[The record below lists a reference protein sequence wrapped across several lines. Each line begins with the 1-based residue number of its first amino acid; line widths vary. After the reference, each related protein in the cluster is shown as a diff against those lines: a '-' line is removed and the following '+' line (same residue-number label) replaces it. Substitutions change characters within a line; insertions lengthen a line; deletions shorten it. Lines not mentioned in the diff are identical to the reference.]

1 MKIYKTAECVTP
13 KHPDKMCDQI
23 SDAIL
28 DLALKQNP
36 MARVAAEV
44 CAGHGTMTVIGE
56 IAGAKLHDF
65 DILDLIQEITGEKPT
80 DGWKIN
86 LVEQSEFIAQGV
98 DVGGAGDQGIMVGY
112 ACKGNSSMIPLE
124 MHLARALCKF
134 LFKRFP
140 FDGKTQITLED
151 GKVQSIVASF
161 QSVRFDVLR
170 GAVHEWIM
178 RENIETVDNTMLFLN
193 PAGDWSVGGFD
204 ADTGLTGRKLAV
216 DNYGPNVPIGGGAF
230 SGKDATKV
238 DRSGAYAARKLAV
251 TLLEELNVDEVT
263 VKLAYAIGI
272 AEPVMASF
280 EAWKRE
286 GESEEYMTG
295 EINPKLGETRF
306 DLTPSG
312 IIRDLGLRNP
322 QFRKV
327 AEWGSFGNGFAW
339 DRPY

>member
-1 MKIYKTAECVTP
+1 MKTYKTAECVTP

-28 DLALKQNP
+28 DMALKQNP
-36 MARVAAEV
+36 NARVAAEV
-44 CAGHGTMTVIGE
+44 CAGHGTLTIIGE
-56 IAGAKLHDF
+56 IAGAKLSDF
-65 DILDLIQEITGEKPT
+65 DIYPIIQEITGEKQGS
-80 DGWKIN
+80 DYRIN

-151 GKVQSIVASF
+151 GKVQTIVASF
-161 QSVRFDVLR
+161 QNAKFDLLKA
-170 GAVHEWIM
+170 AVHEWIM
-178 RENIETVDNTMLFLN
+178 RENVVTTGDVKLYLN

-216 DNYGPNVPIGGGAF
+216 DNYGPNIPLGGGAF

-251 TLLEELNVDEVT
+251 TLLQELDAQEIT

-280 EAWKRE
+280 EGYRNVE
-286 GESEEYMTG
+286 DGQEMIDG
-295 EINPKLGETRF
+295 QIDPKLGATRF
-306 DLTPSG
+306 DLTPNG
-312 IIRDLGLRNP
+312 IIRDLDLRKP